1 MAVRLGSKTLALAF
15 LCLLAAHGA
24 VEASRMG
31 SGRKLSQVGAMGKA
45 TIPPFSPSVDMRSHK
60 NNVLKTKASLYH
72 LVACT
77 AHVRGFK
84 PPGHIWSGLLAHV

>member
-45 TIPPFSPSVDMRSHK
+45 TDPALFSVCRHAISQK
-60 NNVLKTKASLYH
+60 
-72 LVACT
+72 
-77 AHVRGFK
+77 
-84 PPGHIWSGLLAHV
+84 